1 MTPSSHLE
9 ANVSKDPVV
18 TNPELYRVIFENERV
33 RVLEYRDE
41 PGDKTQPHSH
51 PDTVMYTLTSFSR
64 RLTSDGRQAEVQLPA
79 GQARW
84 VSAQEHAGENVGESI
99 THALFIELKEPAPI
113 PAGAA
118 SPALGPA

>member
-1 MTPSSHLE
+1 M
-9 ANVSKDPVV
+9 SKDPVV

-33 RVLEYRDE
+33 RVLEYQDQ
-41 PGDKTQPHSH
+41 PGDRTQPHSH

-99 THALFIELKEPAPI
+99 THALFIELKEPAPT
-113 PAGAA
+113 AAA
-118 SPALGPA
+118 SGPAALGPA